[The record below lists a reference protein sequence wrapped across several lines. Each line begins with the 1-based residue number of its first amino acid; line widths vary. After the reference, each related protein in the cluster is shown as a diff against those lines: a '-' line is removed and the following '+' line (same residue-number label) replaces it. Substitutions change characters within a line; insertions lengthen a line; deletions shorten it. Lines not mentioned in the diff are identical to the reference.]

1 MGAEEIMEA
10 LDTSWDV
17 DKYRSDHE
25 PSHHWELRRKFM
37 ESNKGRYPEARLVGL
52 AQVFGNIEFMGCR
65 YPKETMDLVEEL
77 AFGIVEPYRESQKI
91 DSKGPSFPEA

>member
-1 MGAEEIMEA
+1 MEA

-65 YPKETMDLVEEL
+65 YNYYLFFKKSCVSWTP
-77 AFGIVEPYRESQKI
+77 GSI
-91 DSKGPSFPEA
+91 